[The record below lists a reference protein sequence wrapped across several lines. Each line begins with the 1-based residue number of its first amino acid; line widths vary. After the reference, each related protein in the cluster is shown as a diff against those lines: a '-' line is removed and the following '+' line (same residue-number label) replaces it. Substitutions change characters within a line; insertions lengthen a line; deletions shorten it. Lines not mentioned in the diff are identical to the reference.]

1 MMMMMVMMMLVSVRL
16 CNNLQLNRK
25 KCVEIVFATNRT
37 RHVATP
43 PPPLPDIARVS
54 SLNILGVTV
63 SSRLS
68 VADHVQNVIGSCAQ
82 TLHALRLLRAHGL
95 CDSALQT
102 VYRAVVVARLLYAAS
117 AWWGFTTAADRQRIE
132 GFLRRGVRAGYRRAD
147 EPTAAQL
154 VEDSDDQLF
163 HRVQY
168 VSGHVLQPLL
178 PDRHTKSYV
187 LRDRRHDFLLPC
199 RINSLTD
206 SNFVIRQL
214 FKDSY

>member
-1 MMMMMVMMMLVSVRL
+1 M
-16 CNNLQLNRK
+16 N
-25 KCVEIVFATNRT
+25 
-37 RHVATP
+37 
-43 PPPLPDIARVS
+43 
-54 SLNILGVTV
+54 
-63 SSRLS
+63 
-68 VADHVQNVIGSCAQ
+68 
-82 TLHALRLLRAHGL
+82 ALRLLRAHGL

-102 VYRAVVVARLLYAAS
+102 VYRAVIVARLLYAVS

-147 EPTAAQL
+147 EPTAAEL

-178 PDRHTKSYV
+178 PDRRTNNSYA

-199 RINSLTD
+199 QSIH
-206 SNFVIRQL
+206 
-214 FKDSY
+214 

>member
-1 MMMMMVMMMLVSVRL
+1 MWRSGPVVITF
-16 CNNLQLNRK
+16 NLTAK

-37 RHVATP
+37 RHAATP
-43 PPPLPDIARVS
+43 PPPLPDIVRVS

-82 TLHALRLLRAHGL
+82 TLHALRMLRAHGL

-102 VYRAVVVARLLYAAS
+102 VYRAVIVARLLYAAS

-154 VEDSDDQLF
+154 VEDSDC
-163 HRVQY
+163 
-168 VSGHVLQPLL
+168 LL
-178 PDRHTKSYV
+178 YTSPSP
-187 LRDRRHDFLLPC
+187 RD
-199 RINSLTD
+199 S
-206 SNFVIRQL
+206 
-214 FKDSY
+214 

>member
-1 MMMMMVMMMLVSVRL
+1 M
-16 CNNLQLNRK
+16 N
-25 KCVEIVFATNRT
+25 
-37 RHVATP
+37 
-43 PPPLPDIARVS
+43 
-54 SLNILGVTV
+54 
-63 SSRLS
+63 
-68 VADHVQNVIGSCAQ
+68 
-82 TLHALRLLRAHGL
+82 ALRLLRAHGL

-102 VYRAVVVARLLYAAS
+102 VYRAVIVARLLYAVS

-147 EPTAAQL
+147 EPTAAEL

-178 PDRHTKSYV
+178 PDRRTNCYA
-187 LRDRRHDFLLPC
+187 LRDRRHYFLLLC

-206 SNFVIRQL
+206 SNFIIRQL
-214 FKDSY
+214 FKYSF